1 MLPGGENHGHSL
13 PESQM
18 TRSLFAMKLTS
29 IALASLLCTGI
40 AMSKDGWTPSLKLD
54 CAKVT
59 AAGTAGVERPALL
72 PRQQRHGGQ
81 HR

>member
-1 MLPGGENHGHSL
+1 
-13 PESQM
+13 
-18 TRSLFAMKLTS
+18 MKLTS

-59 AAGTAGVERPALL
+59 AVETLPHGGTAVRLLLNPA
-72 PRQQRHGGQ
+72 PGSNIRVAV
-81 HR
+81 